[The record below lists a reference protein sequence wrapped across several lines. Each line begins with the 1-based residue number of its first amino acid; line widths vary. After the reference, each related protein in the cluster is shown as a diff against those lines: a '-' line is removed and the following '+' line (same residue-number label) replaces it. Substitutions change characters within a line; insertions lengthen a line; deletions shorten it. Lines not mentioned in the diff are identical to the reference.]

1 MLLLLPSSYR
11 VCLCPRLCSS
21 ALQFNEFNARSLDD
35 RSNVF
40 RGLGK
45 DLTFLLII
53 VVSAG
58 VQALLVEFGSTFVKC
73 TGLTP
78 LHWLYSLLIALIT
91 VPLGIVM
98 RLVPVNDRSAD
109 YAHHYI
115 DAWETTQIAAYDAE
129 VARRAGE
136 PHPAFSSGKSGKV
149 RVAID
154 PSAPAAGLPLTA
166 AEAAEVAARGL
177 DEKSVS
183 VSGHR
188 GLGISL
194 STRNLGAEPVLG
206 NPMSPT
212 NDLPLVREDPATSSA
227 ASPAG
232 DAGFVPRFP
241 NLGGAGSGAG
251 TASAAVTSGSHGTA
265 TPVGIELGVV
275 GGSDSLAA
283 ATGLVDGV
291 SGAGAMPPPSP
302 VLSGAQAEVQPFINV
317 SVNKE

>member
-1 MLLLLPSSYR
+1 MSPGYPPALSVYPSALF
-11 VCLCPRLCSS
+11 LC
-21 ALQFNEFNARSLDD
+21 LQFNEFNARSLDD
-35 RSNVF
+35 RFNVF

-58 VQALLVEFGSTFVKC
+58 VQALLVEFGGNFVKC

-78 LHWLYSLLIALIT
+78 LHWLYSLLIAAIT
-91 VPLGIVM
+91 MPLGIVM
-98 RLVPVNDRSAD
+98 RLLPINDRAAD
-109 YAHHYI
+109 FAGHYI
-115 DAWETTQIAAYDAE
+115 DAWEATQMGAYDGE

-154 PSAPAAGLPLTA
+154 PSAPAAGMPFTA
-166 AEAAEVAARGL
+166 AEAAEAAARGL
-177 DEKSVS
+177 DEKAL
-183 VSGHR
+183 SGHR
-188 GLGISL
+188 GLGITL
-194 STRNLGAEPVLG
+194 STRHLGAEPVLG

-212 NDLPLVREDPATSSA
+212 NDLPLVREDPATSTT

-232 DAGFVPRFP
+232 EAGFVPRFP
-241 NLGGAGSGAG
+241 NLGGAGAGVGTG

-275 GGSDSLAA
+275 GGSDSMAA
-283 ATGLVDGV
+283 ATGLTE
-291 SGAGAMPPPSP
+291 GAGAMPPPSP
-302 VLSGAQAEVQPFINV
+302 VLSGAQAEVTPFINV
-317 SVNKE
+317 SVNKSS